1 MSAPVA
7 HLAAG
12 LLVDVGVKATVL
24 AGAALLV
31 DRVVVASAARR
42 HAGHAL
48 MIGALA
54 ALPASAWLGRGQALA
69 IEHGWLATVW
79 LVGVVVALTPPIVRR
94 LWLERVA
101 RRGLV
106 EGDVVRALP
115 GEVPGPLTFGW
126 WRPRVVVPWE
136 WPQWDAA
143 HRDAALAHE
152 RAHVARRDWLVHVA
166 AQVVCALFWF
176 HPLVWLV
183 RARLVDAA
191 EHAADEAALATGIRP
206 SAYAS
211 ALLRLGRDRPA
222 LAGLSAGGSVEARIR
237 AVLADRARPRSPR
250 IVLALGVVA
259 LPAALFVLGP
269 WSLWSPP
276 SSPPACLPEPGLLP

>member
-1 MSAPVA
+1 MSAPAA

-12 LLVDVGVKATVL
+12 LLLDVGVKATVL
-24 AGAALLV
+24 AGAALLA
-31 DRVVVASAARR
+31 DRVVVASAARQ

-48 MIGALA
+48 VMGALV
-54 ALPASAWLGRGQALA
+54 ALPVFAWLGRGQALA
-69 IEHGWLATVW
+69 IEHGWLAPVW
-79 LVGVVVALTPPIVRR
+79 LVGVVVALTPPIVGR

-136 WPQWDAA
+136 WPQWEAA
-143 HRDAALAHE
+143 DQRAALAHE
-152 RAHVARRDWLVHVA
+152 RAHVARRDWSVHVA

-183 RARLVDAA
+183 RARLADAA
-191 EHAADEAALATGIRP
+191 ERAADDAALATGIRP
-206 SAYAS
+206 SAYAT
-211 ALLRLGRDRPA
+211 ALLRLGRARPA

-237 AVLADRARPRSPR
+237 AVLADRARARSPR
-250 IVLALGVVA
+250 IVLAIGVLA
-259 LPAALFVLGP
+259 LPAALSGLGS

-276 SSPPACLPEPGLLP
+276 SAPPACQPDPGLLP